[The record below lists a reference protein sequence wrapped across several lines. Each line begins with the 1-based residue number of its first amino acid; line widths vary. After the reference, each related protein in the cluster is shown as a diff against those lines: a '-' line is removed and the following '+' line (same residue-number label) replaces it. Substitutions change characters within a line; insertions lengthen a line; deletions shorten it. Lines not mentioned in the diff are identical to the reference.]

1 MKEILLKRKGAFA
14 LYIVASLFY
23 VISDMLQI
31 SATALVFDAIE
42 KGSTTYYVKIML
54 VVVGVILL
62 NGGIYLVSRLLRLK
76 YMKQV
81 LIDVRMKA
89 FETVMQMGYR
99 QFGKVSKE
107 IYLSRLTN
115 DINSIESKFFNSLV
129 QFIANTGLFVVGLMT
144 IFVLDFKLGLGT
156 FMMALVC
163 YCLSTVCLQKTT
175 YYQEEVSTKNE
186 ELTVQVSNMFN
197 GLEIIK
203 LGRMEDQF
211 SLKTIQE
218 IKKVERSKWQ
228 LNCYSNMQRNGLV
241 FLGYVAMVGI
251 IFYLGFQIVG
261 GIPLGRAVFL
271 YDLSSRLTFL
281 MMNTLPLMNVMKAS
295 SKLYEKITYRES
307 AEEGVGGKVPFTF
320 EKKLEVRNVSFGYED
335 KKLINHAFFTIE
347 KGKKYLIKGV
357 SGAGKSTLMK
367 LLGMAQDDYEGD
379 IVVDGVSYRQVDESS
394 FNKKVAFID
403 QDVFLFEDSIR
414 NNITLYKEVP
424 QEKVEMAVESAGL
437 REVLE
442 ERAEGI
448 DTLLSENGKNLSGGQ
463 RQRIAIAR
471 ALAKEADI
479 LFIDEGTSSLN
490 ETLGSRVEKDI
501 LGLSQTVIAISHRYY
516 KGVSECYDY
525 VLEIQ
530 GEGIKQYT
538 AQSYFEGVMVC

>member
-295 SKLYEKITYRES
+295 SKLYEKITYREP